1 MVFSDWSVI
10 AELISAVGVII
21 SLIYLAVQIRHA
33 TKQRDA
39 QGLQVLRAEYL
50 SSIDNCTC
58 TRENAEI
65 FLKGLNKFS
74 DMTVVEQANF
84 HSLIHPVLHGF
95 HSLWE
100 AHKAGIVCAS
110 DFDATRNQ
118 FISLLLTSGG
128 RQWWESFKDVPPP
141 GIVSYVDD
149 SIESSRL
156 RLKPANESVP
166 WLRDLWNE

>member
-1 MVFSDWSVI
+1 VAFSDWSVI

-39 QGLQVLRAEYL
+39 QGLQLLRAEYL

-65 FLKGLNKFS
+65 FHKGLNKFG
-74 DMTVVEQANF
+74 DMPAVEQAYF
-84 HSLIHPVLHGF
+84 HSLIHPLLHGF

-100 AHKAGIVCAS
+100 AHKAGIVSTS
-110 DFDATRNQ
+110 DLVATRDQ
-118 FISLLLTSGG
+118 FVSLLLTSGG
-128 RQWWESFKDVPPP
+128 RQWWESFKHVPPP
-141 GIVSYVDD
+141 GIVSYMDD
-149 SIESSRL
+149 SIEGSKMH
-156 RLKPANESVP
+156 LKPANESVP
-166 WLRDLWNE
+166 WLRPVE